1 MAAAAQAEQQMQQ
14 NIDAVNADV
23 GVLCRCSTCNEEVAC
38 ELAVLLRNENPITGK
53 KNQWRCRLCH
63 NAMGR
68 VRTASKSMSEEQ
80 NLGFQNLTLEERR
93 DFYRKAQT

>member
-1 MAAAAQAEQQMQQ
+1 MTMVAAAQAEQQIEQS
-14 NIDAVNADV
+14 VE
-23 GVLCRCSTCNEEVAC
+23 LCRCSTCNQEVEEK
-38 ELAVLLRNENPITGK
+38 LAVLLRNENPITGA

-68 VRTASKSMSEEQ
+68 VRTALKSMSEEH

-93 DFYRKAQT
+93 DFYKKT